1 MKEEEL
7 NKAAEE
13 FGNTLPEHSM
23 FYPSAMIKAFKT
35 GAKWAMEQFQKV
47 EPTNK
52 TGWMTGDKEYV
63 DELHFHDNALEEP
76 FEIYIR
82 KKDE

>member
-1 MKEEEL
+1 MTHEEEL

-13 FGNTLPEHSM
+13 YAITNR
-23 FYPSAMIKAFKT
+23 PSIMGDLDICDAFIA

-63 DELHFHDNALEEP
+63 DELHFYDNALEEP